1 MKNTLDANKF
11 RISLDE
17 RTVLPQDLLL
27 LTPSVSFTGL
37 PEVRLQSGASWHD
50 DNIIGR
56 SEPYRSYLYSTGT
69 SISFTGVLIATGGIV
84 GKSKDIATAIAA
96 GALGLTG
103 RFIGQSAPFIG
114 PAGKVFSLIRNGIPS
129 AAEQEALENERIGTI
144 WFEVAVQA
152 AWLEALTKP
161 QYDSM
166 GWAYPPPHVW
176 IQHGQNFLKRGLLTS
191 STITF
196 KGPYEPNTLLSMHVE
211 VEMTFVEDNEIP
223 KSLTD
228 VAGLKFPDRV
238 APGAN
243 EFTTQD
249 AVPFRTVMTHG

>member
-1 MKNTLDANKF
+1 MKTTLDANKF
-11 RISLDE
+11 SISLDK
-17 RTVLPQDLLL
+17 RSVLPSDLLL
-27 LTPSVSFTGL
+27 LRSSLSFTGL
-37 PEVRLQSGASWHD
+37 PDVRLQSGAIWHE

-69 SISFTGVLIATGGIV
+69 TISFTGVLVATGGIV
-84 GKSKDIATAIAA
+84 GKNKDLATAIAA

-103 RFIGQSAPFIG
+103 RFVGQSAPFIG
-114 PAGKVFSLIRNGIPS
+114 AAGKVFSLIRNGIPS

-144 WFEVAVQA
+144 YYEVTLQA

-161 QYDSM
+161 QYDPM

-176 IQHGQNFLKRGLLTS
+176 IQHGQNFLKRGLLTN

-211 VEMTFVEDNEIP
+211 VDMTFVEDNEIP

-228 VAGLKFPDRV
+228 VAWLKFPDRV
-238 APGAN
+238 APGADK
-243 EFTTQD
+243 FTTQD
-249 AVPFRTVMTHG
+249 AVDNARSLSGL